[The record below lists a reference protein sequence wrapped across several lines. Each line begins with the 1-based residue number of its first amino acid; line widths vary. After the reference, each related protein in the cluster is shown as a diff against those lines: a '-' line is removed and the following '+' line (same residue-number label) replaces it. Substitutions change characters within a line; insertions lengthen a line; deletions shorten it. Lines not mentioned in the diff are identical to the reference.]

1 MKKSELIA
9 AIAKAG
15 QTSNADAERSL
26 IVLADVVRT
35 ALESGQK
42 VTLPEIGT
50 FSTKERKARKGRNPR
65 TGEAIDVPAKTVA
78 HFKPTPSLADL
89 IA

>member
-35 ALESGQK
+35 ALENG
-42 VTLPEIGT
+42 
-50 FSTKERKARKGRNPR
+50 
-65 TGEAIDVPAKTVA
+65 
-78 HFKPTPSLADL
+78 
-89 IA
+89 

>member
-9 AIAKAG
+9 AVAKAG

-50 FSTKERKARKGRNPR
+50 FSTKDRAARKARNPK
-65 TGEAIDVPAKTVA
+65 TGAPVDVPAKTVA
-78 HFKPTPSLADL
+78 HFKPTQSLADL